1 MCFGGGNGNA
11 AAIAAQQDA
20 QMKADEAERQ
30 NKIKQGQG
38 KIDEAFSQFGDPYY
52 AGFQQTYTD
61 YYKPQIADQYS
72 DARGKLIA
80 ALAGRGVL
88 DSSIGANALG
98 RVEKQRAEAEGL
110 VANQAVDASNQ
121 LKGQVEQT
129 KTNLYNL
136 NRSAADPDGIAAR
149 ATGEATALVAPK
161 ALSPLGQVFANSVT
175 PFVTFNNADRTS
187 MNPQLPWNRYSA
199 APLSGAGSSVR
210 G

>member
-1 MCFGGGNGNA
+1 MCFGGGKDNS

-30 NKIKQGQG
+30 AKIAAGQG
-38 KIDEAFSQFGDPYY
+38 KIDEAFGQFDTPYFQNY
-52 AGFQQTYTD
+52 QNTYKGFYN
-61 YYKPQIADQYS
+61 PQIADQYK

-88 DSSIGANALG
+88 DSSIGANALA
-98 RVEKQRAEAEGL
+98 RVEKQRADSEGM

-121 LKGQVEQT
+121 LRGQVEQT

-149 ATGEATALVAPK
+149 ATGEATAIAAPQSM
-161 ALSPLGQVFANSVT
+161 SPLSNVFASAVQ
-175 PFVTFNNADRTS
+175 PFVMFNSADRTS
-187 MNPQLPWNRYSA
+187 MNPQLPWNRFSA
-199 APLSGAGSSVR
+199 APLSGAGSSLR